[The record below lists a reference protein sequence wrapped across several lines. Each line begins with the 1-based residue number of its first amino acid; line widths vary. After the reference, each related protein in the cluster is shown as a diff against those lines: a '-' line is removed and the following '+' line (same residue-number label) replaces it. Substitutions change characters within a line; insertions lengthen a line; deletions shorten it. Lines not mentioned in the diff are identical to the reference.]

1 MVYIDKQGES
11 VRRGANPS
19 FVGFSTLSTMTMTRE
34 ARSVFGER
42 LNVINLLRLFFL
54 DF

>member
-19 FVGFSTLSTMTMTRE
+19 FVGFSTLSTVNRTRE

-42 LNVINLLRLFFL
+42 LNVIKFLGLFFL